1 MKTIST
7 IAAFALISAS
17 SGVLAGED
25 STTNWG
31 AGGTG
36 PAFWA
41 TQCGLE
47 HFPGPS
53 VDAPKPCTEEAGRHY
68 QTSDQGL
75 VPMRVQNAFGGS
87 SAPQP
92 TEGHGG
98 RKAPETRK

>member
-7 IAAFALISAS
+7 FAAIAVLGASAS
-17 SGVLAGED
+17 AFAGED
-25 STTNWG
+25 STANWG

-53 VDAPKPCTEEAGRHY
+53 SETPKPCTETGRHY
-68 QTSDQGL
+68 QTSDRGV
-75 VPMRVQNAFGGS
+75 VPMRVQSAFAGGS
-87 SAPQP
+87 AKPVND
-92 TEGHGG
+92 GHGG
-98 RKAPETRK
+98 RKTPETRK

>member
-1 MKTIST
+1 MKTVST
-7 IAAFALISAS
+7 IAAIALLGASA
-17 SGVLAGED
+17 GALAGED

-53 VDAPKPCTEEAGRHY
+53 AEAAKPCASDAGRHY
-68 QTSDQGL
+68 QTSDQGV
-75 VPMRVQNAFGGS
+75 VPTRVQSSAAGGS
-87 SAPQP
+87 AEPVAD
-92 TEGHGG
+92 GHGG
-98 RKAPETRK
+98 NKKPETRK